1 MDAGAEGAQPS
12 ARADLYGGVLWIV
25 LGTAIAIGSWNMDRL
40 EKLGVSYFTA
50 PGLVPGA
57 LGLLLIVC
65 GVVLALRA
73 LAEGALAAEQRPPL
87 LLHADVFRRAGLT
100 LLLCAGFAAGLV
112 GHGIPFWF
120 TAALF
125 MFVAITALR
134 LIDQSSLVAQG
145 APERSVA
152 RLAASSLFI
161 AIVASALISGLFQE
175 VFLVRLP

>member
-1 MDAGAEGAQPS
+1 MDAEAEGAHPS
-12 ARADLYGGVLWIV
+12 ARADLYGGLFWIV

-40 EKLGVSYFTA
+40 ENLGVSYFTA
-50 PGLVPGA
+50 PGLVPGV

-73 LAEGALAAEQRPPL
+73 LADGALGAERMPPL
-87 LLHADVFRRAGLT
+87 LLHAGTLRRAGLT
-100 LLLCAGFAAGLV
+100 LLLCVGFAAGLV

-134 LIDQSSLVAQG
+134 LIDQGALAAQG
-145 APERSVA
+145 VAERSVA

-161 AIVASALISGLFQE
+161 AIMASALISGLFQE
-175 VFLVRLP
+175 LFLVRLP